1 MKRRHFLRQLGTG
14 TLAAGAVLGTGCQQ
28 QGTAE
33 QSTAAPTAGFKPVK
47 WKMVTTWPKNFPGLG
62 TGANTLAKLAKAYG
76 VSPLTLMKEAG
87 LITEGHLRTPDAM
100 LRSPAPTSE
109 LSRGEMETM
118 LKRALNS
125 INQLTRE
132 VETLRRVESVR
143 DIQQGGARE
152 RPEVVYAPV
161 LSGQL
166 EAMSL
171 PPAPRGVMPVSSDL
185 LQAPERGV
193 VLQVTGEE
201 MSPDLQP
208 GDLVLA
214 ERDRRPESQGIV
226 AVKHPEGI
234 AFQQLSTINGTVVL
248 TSNNPD
254 YSYLNQLV
262 EREQGSVVYAQVLA
276 VVWRRLV

>member
-1 MKRRHFLRQLGTG
+1 LGNPGFGKYLRLLRINAGLTMAETTKLTG
-14 TLAAGAVLGTGCQQ
+14 VT
-28 QGTAE
+28 QGYISQIENEIHTP
-33 QSTAAPTAGFKPVK
+33 S
-47 WKMVTTWPKNFPGLG
+47 
-62 TGANTLAKLAKAYG
+62 ANTLAKLAKAYG

-185 LQAPERGV
+185 LRAPERGV

-262 EREQGSVVYAQVLA
+262 EREQDSVVYAQVLA